1 MATGPAFFEDVPK
14 EGQPLARRGLARG
27 LRRLEKALR
36 FLTIDGGYIDW
47 HGHEPKII
55 VEFPETPET
64 QLPTG
69 GEQRQVLQKQSSADG
84 DADWDWVRWP

>member
-1 MATGPAFFEDVPK
+1 MATGPAFFEDAPK

-55 VEFPETPET
+55 VEFPET
-64 QLPTG
+64 QLPSG
-69 GEQRQVLQKQSSADG
+69 GEEYQVLQRDSGGNAV
-84 DADWDWVRWP
+84 WDWVRWP